1 MAAIDIA
8 GMKSAFGYQP
18 EDEEEA
24 KPAAPETG
32 VIDVAGMKQY
42 FSAMPA
48 KEKPAAPMFGVQFAP
63 EKAAKVS
70 ESAKR
75 FLAEQPSIGQVAAE
89 TGQGLASMADVVAGI
104 VPMVAGTGTYAVS
117 RALQK
122 TPEEAT
128 KLQQA
133 VEAPLSQPVGKLFG
147 ITEQP
152 GYQQSAANKLMQFV
166 GENLEK
172 GAGYI
177 AQQTGLPQADVQNM
191 INSLT
196 FVAPQTVK
204 GTAGALKGGAERV
217 AAMAPEVSPEAQA
230 AFTAAPEVAAL
241 RRGEMTPEQIAQA
254 PANVQQAA
262 GLLRNAGAAQTTTPN
277 LVQAAIQGASP
288 ELQQVVS
295 GIPVNKIN
303 MPVLERHIEADTL
316 PIPMRLTEGMATQ
329 DPIIISREQN
339 MRGRSPELA
348 QRFNELNAD
357 LVDNMGAIRDI
368 AAPDVFVNTKKENSA
383 AIMDSYRAMDDARRG
398 EITQA
403 YKALEDANGGQFPI
417 DIQTAIQNADAKLRT
432 KLKSEFVP
440 PAIDRQLESFR
451 QGAPMTFEQFEALR
465 TNLAAEIRKAER
477 SGDGNAAMASSMI
490 REALE
495 DLPLTGQAAN
505 LKGLADTARSLA
517 KDRFD
522 TIKKDPAYKA
532 VIDEKVSDR
541 DFFDKYVINGVDKN
555 IQTMMTNLSGDPLVQ
570 QHLMRGTLQHLSDKA
585 GLTEQGGTFSQSN
598 YNKAVKHL
606 ADTNNLD
613 TIFTPEVGTHL
624 RTLGNVAYYTMYQP
638 KGSFVNNSNTLV
650 AALAERAKG
659 MATTG
664 LDIATTKVGLPP
676 MGTVLSTMG
685 EAAEARRAAKQSLA
699 PAAGVTAPRTPIR
712 NMVPPQ
718 RNP

>member
-8 GMKSAFGYQP
+8 GMKSAFGYKP
-18 EDEEEA
+18 DDEEA
-24 KPAAPETG
+24 DQPAARETG
-32 VIDVAGMKQY
+32 VIDVSGMKAY
-42 FSAMPA
+42 FSGMPT
-48 KEKPAAPMFGVQFAP
+48 KEKPAVPAFGVQFAP

-70 ESAKR
+70 QSAKR
-75 FLAEQPSIGQVAAE
+75 FLAEQPSLGQVAAE

-152 GYQQSAANKLMQFV
+152 GYQQSAANRLMQFV

-196 FVAPQTVK
+196 FVAPQAVK

-288 ELQQVVS
+288 ELQQVVA

-357 LVDNMGAIRDI
+357 LVENMGAIRDI
-368 AAPDVFVNTKKENSA
+368 AAPDVFVNTKMDNAQGLIDLYKAKDQVLNVDIDAKYQALRDAAGGDLPVDAKQLLTNVEKSLNKELLLKEAPRSQIKELKRMAREGSMTFQEFLALRKNLGTVARTAQDGNVRTAASIMIDEIEKLPLREDVAYLKPLADAARSA
-383 AIMDSYRAMDDARRG
+383 A
-398 EITQA
+398 
-403 YKALEDANGGQFPI
+403 
-417 DIQTAIQNADAKLRT
+417 
-432 KLKSEFVP
+432 KS
-440 PAIDRQLESFR
+440 
-451 QGAPMTFEQFEALR
+451 
-465 TNLAAEIRKAER
+465 
-477 SGDGNAAMASSMI
+477 
-490 REALE
+490 
-495 DLPLTGQAAN
+495 
-505 LKGLADTARSLA
+505 
-517 KDRFD
+517 RFD
-522 TIKKDPAYKA
+522 LLDSDPAYKA
-532 VIDEKVSDR
+532 AVYDTVAPDVY
-541 DFFDKYVINGVDKN
+541 FDKFVIKGIHKN
-555 IQTMMTNLSGDPLVQ
+555 IETMKQNLAEYPVAQ
-570 QHLMRGTLQHLSDKA
+570 QHLMRGTLRHLSDEA

-598 YNKAVKHL
+598 YNKAVKRL

-613 TIFTPEVGTHL
+613 TIFTPEIGTHV

-638 KGSFVNNSNTLV
+638 KGSFVNNSGTIV
-650 AALAERAKG
+650 QALAERGKTA
-659 MATTG
+659 AVAG
-664 LDIATTKVGLPP
+664 LDVLGGKTLGLPV
-676 MGTVLSTMG
+676 GTAMSMVG
-685 EAAEARRAAKQSLA
+685 ERARARKEAQQALA
-699 PAAGVTAPRTPIR
+699 PAAGVTAPPTPIR

>member
-42 FSAMPA
+42 FSAMPT
-48 KEKPAAPMFGVQFAP
+48 KEKPAAPVFGVQFAP

-368 AAPDVFVNTKKENSA
+368 AAPDVFVNTK
-383 AIMDSYRAMDDARRG
+383 MDNAQGLIDL
-398 EITQA
+398 
-403 YKALEDANGGQFPI
+403 YKAKDQVLNV
-417 DIQTAIQNADAKLRT
+417 DIDAKYQALRDAAGGDLPVDAKQLFT
-432 KLKSEFVP
+432 NVEKSLKKELLTNDAP
-440 PAIDRQLESFR
+440 PSQIKELKRLADEGS
-451 QGAPMTFEQFEALR
+451 MTFEDFLALR
-465 TNLAAEIRKAER
+465 KNLGTVARTAQ
-477 SGDGNAAMASSMI
+477 DGNVRTAASIMI
-490 REALE
+490 DEIE
-495 DLPLTGQAAN
+495 KLPLREDVAY
-505 LKGLADTARSLA
+505 LKPLADAARSAA
-517 KDRFD
+517 KSRFD
-522 TIKKDPAYKA
+522 LLDSDPAYKA
-532 VIDEKVSDR
+532 AVYDTVAPDVY
-541 DFFDKYVINGVDKN
+541 FDKFVIRGIHKN
-555 IQTMMTNLSGDPLVQ
+555 IETMKQNLAEYPVAQ
-570 QHLMRGTLQHLSDKA
+570 QHLMRGTLRHLSDEA

-598 YNKAVKHL
+598 YNKAVKRL

-613 TIFTPEVGTHL
+613 TIFTPEIGTHV

-638 KGSFVNNSNTLV
+638 KGSFVNNSGTLV
-650 AALAERAKG
+650 AALAERGKTA
-659 MATTG
+659 AIAG
-664 LDIATTKVGLPP
+664 LDVLGGKTIGLPV
-676 MGTVLSTMG
+676 GTAMSMVG
-685 EAAEARRAAKQSLA
+685 ERARARKEAQQALA
-699 PAAGVTAPRTPIR
+699 PAAGVTAPPTPIR